1 MITDQK
7 VNAKYVGVYVIGDT
21 LETSIQIATTHKPN
35 WFRIFCTKLFLGWKW
50 MSIQELRTLQN
61 K

>member
-7 VNAKYVGVYVIGDT
+7 VNAKYVGVYLIGDT
-21 LETSIQIATTHKPN
+21 FETSIQIATTSKPN
-35 WFRIFCTKLFLGWKW
+35 WFRKFCMWAFLGWGW
-50 MSIQELRTLQN
+50 MSISEIKEKQG

>member
-7 VNAKYVGVYVIGDT
+7 VNAKYVGAYIIGDT
-21 LETSIQIATTHKPN
+21 FETSVQFATTHKPN
-35 WFRIFCTKLFLGWKW
+35 WFRRFCMWAFLGWGWK
-50 MSIQELRTLQN
+50 SIEEIKAYRN